1 MKEYLTRCGCAPIFV
16 GMYLRTTRQRR
27 KHGPDAIYY
36 QLAENYYHKERR
48 RSETRVI
55 HTFGRADQVDPE
67 ALRRLAQSLLRVA
80 NDERID
86 LPARTFPPEVG
97 IDDIEQVFDYGVL
110 YAAHTLWEELG
121 IGPLLREKMQQ
132 EGGEAPH
139 DTALFAMTAN
149 RLARPTSKLA
159 CYEHWLADEVY
170 WPAAKVLALEH
181 LYRALDFLLRHVEA
195 LEQEIFY
202 RTADLF
208 NADVD
213 LIFWDTTTLYC
224 EIDDEDDDGEV
235 WEDQEIPALRKRGHN
250 KEGRDGNPQVV
261 VGLALTRDGL
271 PVRSWVFPGNTA
283 DVTTIHHLKDDLRGW
298 RLNRCVFVGDS
309 GMFSEANQQRLSRA
323 LGRYILAVPMR
334 KGTEVS
340 LDVLTRPGRYRDVA
354 PHLRVKEV
362 YSGAGE
368 RRRRYVVCHNPDEA
382 AREQAHRARLLE
394 VVRAELAAL
403 DVRQADHP
411 KKACELMASR
421 RFGRYLRMDA
431 RGRLSIDT
439 TKVAAEAKYDGT
451 FVVTTNDD
459 TLDAADV
466 ALGYTS
472 MMLIEGCFRRMK
484 TTGLQTRPIYHW
496 RSHRI
501 IAHVKL
507 CVLALLLERA
517 AELRCQQTWRTIRHT
532 LDQLKVVRYRMH
544 GKTIVQSTQVTSP
557 LAKIF
562 RSLRIPLPKKIL
574 EVSD

>member
-1 MKEYLTRCGCAPIFV
+1 
-16 GMYLRTTRQRR
+16 MYLRTTRQRR

-55 HTFGRADQVDPE
+55 YTFGRADQVDPE

-80 NDERID
+80 NDDRID
-86 LPARTFPPEVG
+86 LPARKFPPEVG
-97 IDDIEQVFDYGVL
+97 IDDIEHVYDYGVL
-110 YAAHTLWEELG
+110 YAAHALWEELG
-121 IGPLLREKMQQ
+121 IGPILRDKMQQ
-132 EGGEAPH
+132 DGCKAPH
-139 DTALFAMTAN
+139 ETALFAMTAN

-159 CYEHWLADEVY
+159 CYAHWLADEVY
-170 WPAAKVLALEH
+170 WPEAQTLALEH
-181 LYRALDFLLRHVEA
+181 LYRALDFLLQHIEP
-195 LEQEIFY
+195 LEEEIFH
-202 RTADLF
+202 RIADLL

-224 EIDDEDDDGEV
+224 EVDDEDEDDER
-235 WEDQEIPALRKRGHN
+235 WHDQTLPALRKRGHN

-261 VGLALTRDGL
+261 VGLALTREGL

-283 DVTTIHHLKDDLRGW
+283 DVTTINHLKDDLRGW

-309 GMFSEANQQRLSRA
+309 GMFSEANRQRLSRA

-334 KGTEVS
+334 KVTEVPR
-340 LDVLTRPGRYRDVA
+340 DVLTRAGRYRDVA
-354 PHLRVKEV
+354 HNLRVKEV
-362 YSGAGE
+362 YVGTGE

-382 AREQAHRARLLE
+382 AREQAHRERLLE
-394 VVRAELAAL
+394 LIRAELAAL

-421 RFGRYLRMDA
+421 RFGRYLRLDPQ
-431 RGRLSIDT
+431 GRLSIDT
-439 TKVAAEAKYDGT
+439 AKVAAEAKYDGK
-451 FVVTTNDD
+451 FVITTNDD
-459 TLDAADV
+459 TLDTEDV

-472 MMLIEGCFRRMK
+472 MTLIEGCFRRMK

-517 AELRCQQTWRTIRHT
+517 AEIRCQQTWRTIRHT
-532 LDQLKVVRYRMH
+532 VDQLKVVRYRMQ
-544 GKTIVQSTQVTSP
+544 GKTILQSTQVTSAM
-557 LAKIF
+557 AKLL
-562 RSLRIPLPKKIL
+562 RSLGIPQPQKIL
-574 EVSD
+574 EVSE

>member
-1 MKEYLTRCGCAPIFV
+1 
-16 GMYLRTTRQRR
+16 MYLRTTRQRR

-55 HTFGRADQVDPE
+55 YTFGRADQVDPE

-80 NDERID
+80 NDDRID
-86 LPARTFPPEVG
+86 LPARKFPPEVG
-97 IDDIEQVFDYGVL
+97 IDDIEQVYDYGVL
-110 YAAHTLWEELG
+110 YAAHALWEELG
-121 IGPLLREKMQQ
+121 IGPILRDKMQQ
-132 EGGEAPH
+132 DGCKAPH
-139 DTALFAMTAN
+139 ETALFAMTAN

-170 WPAAKVLALEH
+170 WPEAQALALEH
-181 LYRALDFLLRHVEA
+181 LYRALDFLLQHIEP
-195 LEQEIFY
+195 LEEEIFH
-202 RTADLF
+202 RIADLL

-224 EIDDEDDDGEV
+224 EVDDDDEDDER
-235 WEDQEIPALRKRGHN
+235 WHDQTFPALRKRGHN

-283 DVTTIHHLKDDLRGW
+283 DVTTINHLKDDLRGW

-309 GMFSEANQQRLSRA
+309 GMFSEANRQRLSRA

-334 KGTEVS
+334 KVPEVPR
-340 LDVLTRPGRYRDVA
+340 DVLTRAGRYRDVA
-354 PHLRVKEV
+354 HNLRVKEV
-362 YSGAGE
+362 YVGTGE

-382 AREQAHRARLLE
+382 AREQAHRERLLE
-394 VVRAELAAL
+394 LIRAELAAL

-421 RFGRYLRMDA
+421 RFGRYLRRDPQ
-431 RGRLSIDT
+431 GRLSIDT
-439 TKVAAEAKYDGT
+439 AKVAAEAKYDGK

-459 TLDAADV
+459 SLDTEDV

-472 MMLIEGCFRRMK
+472 MTLIEGCFRRMK

-517 AELRCQQTWRTIRHT
+517 AEIRCQQPWRTIRHT
-532 LDQLKVVRYRMH
+532 VDQLKVVRYRMQ
-544 GKTIVQSTQVTSP
+544 GKTILQSTQVTSAM
-557 LAKIF
+557 AKLL
-562 RSLRIPLPKKIL
+562 RSLGIPQPTKIL
-574 EVSD
+574 EVSE

>member
-1 MKEYLTRCGCAPIFV
+1 
-16 GMYLRTTRQRR
+16 MYLRTSRQRR
-27 KHGPDAIYY
+27 KHGSDAIYY

-55 HTFGRADQVDPE
+55 YTFGRADQVDPQ

-80 NDERID
+80 NDDRID
-86 LPARTFPPEVG
+86 LPARQFPPDVG

-110 YAAHTLWEELG
+110 YAAHALWEELG
-121 IGPLLREKMQQ
+121 IGPLLREKLQQ
-132 EGGEAPH
+132 DGCDAPH

-149 RLARPTSKLA
+149 RLARPASKLA
-159 CYEHWLADEVY
+159 CYAQWLADDVY
-170 WPAAKVLALEH
+170 WPEAKALALEH
-181 LYRALDFLLRHVEA
+181 LYRAMDFLLQHIEA

-202 RTADLF
+202 RTADLL

-213 LIFWDTTTLYC
+213 LIFWDTTTLYF
-224 EIDDEDDDGEV
+224 EIDEEDEAR
-235 WEDQEIPALRKRGHN
+235 WHDQALPALRKRGHN

-283 DVTTIHHLKDDLRGW
+283 DVSTINHLKDDLRGW

-309 GMFSEANQQRLSRA
+309 GMFSEANRQRLSRA
-323 LGRYILAVPMR
+323 LGRYTLAVPMR
-334 KGTEVS
+334 KVTEVP
-340 LDVLTRPGRYRDVA
+340 LDVLTRAGRYREVA
-354 PHLRVKEV
+354 HNLRVKEV
-362 YSGAGE
+362 YAGTGE

-382 AREQAHRARLLE
+382 AREQAHRGRLLE
-394 VVRAELAAL
+394 LVRAELAAL
-403 DVRQADHP
+403 DGQQADHP
-411 KKACELMASR
+411 KRACELMASR

-431 RGRLSIDT
+431 QGRLSIDT
-439 TKVAAEAKYDGT
+439 AKVAAEAKYDGK

-459 TLDAADV
+459 TLDAEDV

-472 MMLIEGCFRRMK
+472 MTLIEGCFRQMK

-496 RSHRI
+496 RPHRI

-507 CVLALLLERA
+507 CVLALLLQRA

-532 LDQLKVVRYRMH
+532 LEQLKVVRYRMQR
-544 GKTIVQSTQVTSP
+544 KTILQSTQVTAP
-557 LAKIF
+557 LAKIL
-562 RSLRIPLPKKIL
+562 RSLGISLPNKIL
-574 EVSD
+574 EVSE

>member
-1 MKEYLTRCGCAPIFV
+1 
-16 GMYLRTTRQRR
+16 MYLRTTRQRR

-55 HTFGRADQVDPE
+55 YTFGRADQVDPE

-80 NDERID
+80 NDDRID
-86 LPARTFPPEVG
+86 LPARKFPPEVG
-97 IDDIEQVFDYGVL
+97 IDAIEQVYTYGVL
-110 YAAHTLWEELG
+110 YAAHGLWEELG
-121 IGPLLREKMQQ
+121 IGTLLREKMQQ
-132 EGGEAPH
+132 GSCEAPH

-149 RLARPTSKLA
+149 RLARPASKLA
-159 CYEHWLADEVY
+159 CYAHWLADEVY
-170 WPAAKVLALEH
+170 WPEAKALALEH
-181 LYRALDFLLRHVEA
+181 LYRAMDFLLEHIEA

-202 RTADLF
+202 RTADLL

-224 EIDDEDDDGEV
+224 EIDEEDEDDEQ
-235 WEDQEIPALRKRGHN
+235 WHDQVIPALRKRGHS

-261 VGLALTRDGL
+261 GGLALTRDGL

-309 GMFSEANQQRLSRA
+309 GMFSEANRQRLSRA

-334 KGTEVS
+334 KVTEVP
-340 LDVLTRPGRYRDVA
+340 LEVLTRAGRYRDVA
-354 PHLRVKEV
+354 DNLRVKEV
-362 YSGAGE
+362 YVGTGE
-368 RRRRYVVCHNPDEA
+368 RRRRYVVCHNPEEA
-382 AREQAHRARLLE
+382 AREHAHREWLLE
-394 VVRAELAAL
+394 LVRAELAAL
-403 DVRQADHP
+403 DLRQADHP
-411 KKACELMASR
+411 KRACELMASR
-421 RFGRYLRMDA
+421 RFGRYLRMDPQ
-431 RGRLSIDT
+431 GRLSIDT
-439 TKVAAEAKYDGT
+439 AKVAVEAKYDGK

-459 TLDAADV
+459 TLDAEDV

-472 MMLIEGCFRRMK
+472 MTLIEGCFRRMK

-496 RSHRI
+496 RFHRI

-517 AELRCQQTWRTIRHT
+517 AEIRCQQTWRTIRHT
-532 LDQLKVVRYRMH
+532 LEQLKVVRYRMQ
-544 GKTIVQSTQVTSP
+544 GKTILQSTQVTAP
-557 LAKIF
+557 LAKIL
-562 RSLRIPLPKKIL
+562 RSLGISLPKKIL
-574 EVSD
+574 EVSE

>member
-1 MKEYLTRCGCAPIFV
+1 
-16 GMYLRTTRQRR
+16 MYLRTTRQRR

-36 QLAENYYHKERR
+36 QLAENYYHKTRR

-55 HTFGRADQVDPE
+55 YTFGRADQVDPE
-67 ALRRLAQSLLRVA
+67 ALRRLAQSILRVA
-80 NDERID
+80 NDEQID
-86 LPARTFPPEVG
+86 LPARSFPPEVG
-97 IDDIEQVFDYGVL
+97 IDDIEQVYTYGVL
-110 YAAHTLWEELG
+110 YAARALWEELG
-121 IGPLLREKMQQ
+121 IGPLLRAKMQQ
-132 EGGEAPH
+132 TGCEAPH
-139 DTALFAMTAN
+139 DLALLAMTAN
-149 RLARPTSKLA
+149 RLARPGSKLA
-159 CYEHWLADEVY
+159 CYEQWLADEVY
-170 WPAAKVLALEH
+170 WPEAHALALEH
-181 LYRALDFLLRHVEA
+181 LYRALDFLLSHIES
-195 LEQEIFY
+195 LEQEIFF

-224 EIDDEDDDGEV
+224 EIDDEDEESEP
-235 WEDQEIPALRKRGHN
+235 WQTRLIPALRKRGHN
-250 KEGRDGNPQVV
+250 KEGRDNNPQVV

-283 DVTTIHHLKDDLRGW
+283 DVTTITHLKDDLRGW

-309 GMFSEANQQRLSRA
+309 GMFSEANRQRLSRA

-334 KGTEVS
+334 KVTEVS

-354 PHLRVKEV
+354 PNLRVKEV
-362 YSGAGE
+362 YVGEGE
-368 RRRRYVVCHNPDEA
+368 RRRRYVICHNPEEE

-394 VVRAELAAL
+394 LVRAELAAL

-439 TKVAAEAKYDGT
+439 TKVAAEAKYDGK

-466 ALGYTS
+466 ALGYRS
-472 MMLIEGCFRRMK
+472 MTLIAGCFRRMK

-496 RSHRI
+496 RARRI

-517 AELRCQQTWRTIRHT
+517 AEIRCQQTWRTIRHT
-532 LDQLKVVRYRMH
+532 LDQLQVVRYRMH
-544 GKTIVQSTQVTSP
+544 GKTIVQSTRVTAP
-557 LAKIF
+557 LADI
-562 RSLRIPLPKKIL
+562 LRRLGVPLPQRIL
-574 EVSD
+574 EVADEAHASSLP

>member
-1 MKEYLTRCGCAPIFV
+1 
-16 GMYLRTTRQRR
+16 MYLRTTRQRR

-36 QLAENYYHKERR
+36 QLAENYYHKARR

-55 HTFGRADQVDPE
+55 YTFGRADQVDPE
-67 ALRRLAQSLLRVA
+67 ALRRLAQSILRVA
-80 NDERID
+80 NDERSD
-86 LPARTFPPEVG
+86 LSARTFPLDVG
-97 IDDIEQVFDYGVL
+97 IDDIEQVYAYGVL
-110 YAAHTLWEELG
+110 YAARALWEELG
-121 IGPLLREKMQQ
+121 IGPLLRAKMQQ
-132 EGGEAPH
+132 TGCEAPH
-139 DTALFAMTAN
+139 EMALLAMIAN
-149 RLARPTSKLA
+149 RLARPASKLA
-159 CYEHWLADEVY
+159 CYEQWLADDVY
-170 WPAAKVLALEH
+170 WPEAQALALEH
-181 LYRALDFLLRHVEA
+181 LYRAMDFLLCHIES
-195 LEQEIFY
+195 LEQEIFF

-224 EIDDEDDDGEV
+224 EIDEEDDESEQ
-235 WEDQEIPALRKRGHN
+235 WQTRMIPALRKRGHN
-250 KEGRDGNPQVV
+250 KEGRDSNPQVV

-283 DVTTIHHLKDDLRGW
+283 DVTTITHLKDDLRGW

-309 GMFSEANQQRLSRA
+309 GMFSEANRQRLSRA

-334 KGTEVS
+334 KVTEVS

-354 PHLRVKEV
+354 PNLRVKEV
-362 YSGAGE
+362 YVGEGE

-394 VVRAELAAL
+394 LVRAELAAL
-403 DVRQADHP
+403 DVRQADPP
-411 KKACELMASR
+411 KKACELLASR

-439 TKVAAEAKYDGT
+439 TKVAAEAKYDGK

-459 TLDAADV
+459 TLAAEDV

-472 MMLIEGCFRRMK
+472 MMLIEGCFRRLK

-496 RSHRI
+496 RPHRI

-517 AELRCQQTWRTIRHT
+517 AEIRCQQTWRTIRHT

-544 GKTIVQSTQVTSP
+544 GKTIVQSTQVTAP
-557 LAKIF
+557 IAEIL
-562 RSLRIPLPKKIL
+562 RSLGVPLPKRIL
-574 EVSD
+574 EVSDEAHAPGLP

>member
-1 MKEYLTRCGCAPIFV
+1 
-16 GMYLRTTRQRR
+16 MYLRTTRQRR

-55 HTFGRADQVDPE
+55 YTFGRADQVDPE
-67 ALRRLAQSLLRVA
+67 ALRRLAQSILRVA
-80 NDERID
+80 NDDRID
-86 LPARTFPPEVG
+86 LPARKFPPDVG
-97 IDDIEQVFDYGVL
+97 IDDIEQVFDFGVL
-110 YAAHTLWEELG
+110 YAAHALWEELG
-121 IGPLLREKMQQ
+121 IGPLLRDKMQQ
-132 EGGEAPH
+132 DGCDAPH

-149 RLARPTSKLA
+149 RLARPASTWA
-159 CYEHWLADEVY
+159 CYAHWLADEVY
-170 WPAAKVLALEH
+170 WPAAKPLALEH
-181 LYRALDFLLRHVEA
+181 LYRALDFLLRHSES
-195 LEQEIFY
+195 LEQELFF
-202 RTADLF
+202 RTADLL

-224 EIDDEDDDGEV
+224 EIDDEDDDAEV
-235 WEDQEIPALRKRGHN
+235 WEDQEIPALRKRGHHE
-250 KEGRDGNPQVV
+250 EGRDGNPQVV

-271 PVRSWVFPGNTA
+271 PVRSWVFPGHTA
-283 DVTTIHHLKDDLRGW
+283 DVTTITHLKEDLRGW

-309 GMFSEANQQRLSRA
+309 GMCSEANRQRLSRS

-334 KGTEVS
+334 KVTEVQRE
-340 LDVLTRPGRYRDVA
+340 VLTRAGRYRDVA
-354 PHLRVKEV
+354 HNLRVKEV
-362 YSGAGE
+362 YVGTGE

-382 AREQAHRARLLE
+382 AREQAHRERLLE
-394 VVRAELAAL
+394 LVRAEIAAL

-431 RGRLSIDT
+431 QGRLSIDT
-439 TKVAAEAKYDGT
+439 AKVAAEAKYDGT

-459 TLDAADV
+459 TLDAEDV

-472 MMLIEGCFRRMK
+472 MTLIEGCFRRMK

-496 RSHRI
+496 RAHRI

-517 AELRCQQTWRTIRHT
+517 AEIRCRQTWRTIRHT
-532 LDQLKVVRYRMH
+532 LELLKVVRYRMQ
-544 GKTIVQSTQVTSP
+544 GKTILQSTQVTAR
-557 LAKIF
+557 LAKLLG
-562 RSLRIPLPKKIL
+562 SLGIPLPKKIL
-574 EVSD
+574 EVFE

>member
-1 MKEYLTRCGCAPIFV
+1 
-16 GMYLRTTRQRR
+16 MYLRTTRQRR
-27 KHGPDAIYY
+27 KHGSDAIYY

-55 HTFGRADQVDPE
+55 YTFGRADQVDPE
-67 ALRRLAQSLLRVA
+67 ALRRLAQSILRVA
-80 NDERID
+80 NDDRID
-86 LPARTFPPEVG
+86 LPARKFPPDVG

-110 YAAHTLWEELG
+110 YAAHALWEELG

-132 EGGEAPH
+132 DGGDAPH

-149 RLARPTSKLA
+149 RLARPASKLA
-159 CYEHWLADEVY
+159 CYAQWLADDVY
-170 WPAAKVLALEH
+170 WPEAKALALEH
-181 LYRALDFLLRHVEA
+181 LYRAMDFLLQHIEA

-202 RTADLF
+202 RTADLL

-213 LIFWDTTTLYC
+213 LIFWDTTTFYF
-224 EIDDEDDDGEV
+224 EIDEEDEDEAR
-235 WEDQEIPALRKRGHN
+235 WYDQALPALRKRGHN

-283 DVTTIHHLKDDLRGW
+283 AVSTINHLKDDLRGW

-309 GMFSEANQQRLSRA
+309 GMFSEANRQRLSRA

-334 KGTEVS
+334 KVTEVP
-340 LDVLTRPGRYRDVA
+340 LDVLTRAGRYREVA
-354 PHLRVKEV
+354 HNLRVKEV
-362 YSGAGE
+362 YAGTGE

-382 AREQAHRARLLE
+382 AREQAHRGRLLE
-394 VVRAELAAL
+394 LVRAELAAL
-403 DVRQADHP
+403 DGQQADHP
-411 KKACELMASR
+411 KRACELMASR

-431 RGRLSIDT
+431 QGRLNIDT
-439 TKVAAEAKYDGT
+439 AKVAAEAKYDGK

-459 TLDAADV
+459 TLDAEDV

-472 MMLIEGCFRRMK
+472 MTLIEGCFRQLK

-496 RSHRI
+496 RPHRI

-507 CVLALLLERA
+507 CVLALLLQRA
-517 AELRCQQTWRTIRHT
+517 VEIRCQQTWRTVRHT
-532 LDQLKVVRYRMH
+532 LEQLKVVRYRMQ
-544 GKTIVQSTQVTSP
+544 GKTILQSTQVTAP
-557 LAKIF
+557 LAKLL
-562 RSLRIPLPKKIL
+562 RSLGISLPNKIL
-574 EVSD
+574 EVSE

>member
-1 MKEYLTRCGCAPIFV
+1 
-16 GMYLRTTRQRR
+16 MYLRTTRQRR

-55 HTFGRADQVDPE
+55 HTFGRADQVEPE
-67 ALRRLAQSLLRVA
+67 ALRRLAHSILRVA

-121 IGPLLREKMQQ
+121 IGPLLRAKMQQ

-170 WPAAKVLALEH
+170 WPAAKALALEH
-181 LYRALDFLLRHVEA
+181 LYRALDLLLRHVEA

-202 RTADLF
+202 RPADLL

-213 LIFWDTTTLYC
+213 LIFWDPTTLDC
-224 EIDDEDDDGEV
+224 ELDDEDDDGEV
-235 WEDQEIPALRKRGHN
+235 WEDQESPALRNRGHN

-283 DVTTIHHLKDDLRGW
+283 AVTTITHLKDDLRGW
-298 RLNRCVFVGDS
+298 RLHRCVFVGDS
-309 GMFSEANQQRLSRA
+309 GMFSEANRQRLSRA

-334 KGTEVS
+334 KVTEVS

-362 YSGAGE
+362 YVGEGE

-394 VVRAELAAL
+394 LGRAAL
-403 DVRQADHP
+403 HVRQADNP
-411 KKACELMASR
+411 KRACEVMTSR

-431 RGRLSIDT
+431 RGRLSLDT
-439 TKVAAEAKYDGT
+439 TKVAAEAKYDGK

-472 MMLIEGCFRRMK
+472 MTLIEGCFRRMK

-496 RSHRI
+496 
-501 IAHVKL
+501 
-507 CVLALLLERA
+507 
-517 AELRCQQTWRTIRHT
+517 
-532 LDQLKVVRYRMH
+532 
-544 GKTIVQSTQVTSP
+544 
-557 LAKIF
+557 
-562 RSLRIPLPKKIL
+562 
-574 EVSD
+574 

>member
-1 MKEYLTRCGCAPIFV
+1 
-16 GMYLRTTRQRR
+16 MYLRTTRQRR

-55 HTFGRADQVDPE
+55 YTFGRADQVAPE
-67 ALRRLAQSLLRVA
+67 ALRRLAQSILRVA
-80 NDERID
+80 NDDRLD
-86 LPARTFPPEVG
+86 LPARKFPPDVG
-97 IDDIEQVFDYGVL
+97 IEHIEQVLDYGVL
-110 YAAHTLWEELG
+110 YAAHALWEALG
-121 IGPLLREKMQQ
+121 IGPLLREQMQQ
-132 EGGEAPH
+132 DGCDAPH

-149 RLARPTSKLA
+149 RLACPASKLA
-159 CYEHWLADEVY
+159 CYTHWLADDVY
-170 WPAAKVLALEH
+170 WPEAKTLALEH
-181 LYRALDFLLRHVEA
+181 LYRAMDFLLQHIDA

-202 RTADLF
+202 RTADLL

-213 LIFWDTTTLYC
+213 LVFWDTTTLYF
-224 EIDDEDDDGEV
+224 EIDDEDEDGEV

-283 DVTTIHHLKDDLRGW
+283 DVTTINHLKDDLRGW

-309 GMFSEANQQRLSRA
+309 GMFSEANRQRLSRA

-334 KGTEVS
+334 KVTEVQ
-340 LDVLTRPGRYRDVA
+340 LEVLTRAGRYREVA
-354 PHLRVKEV
+354 DNLRVKEV
-362 YSGAGE
+362 YVGTGE

-382 AREQAHRARLLE
+382 AREQSHRERLLE
-394 VVRAELAAL
+394 LVRAELAAL
-403 DVRQADHP
+403 DGRQADHP
-411 KKACELMASR
+411 KRACELMASR

-431 RGRLSIDT
+431 QGRLSLDT
-439 TKVAAEAKYDGT
+439 AKVAADAKYDGK

-459 TLDAADV
+459 TLDAEEV

-472 MMLIEGCFRRMK
+472 MTLIEGCFRRMK

-496 RSHRI
+496 RAHRI

-517 AELRCQQTWRTIRHT
+517 AEIRCQQTWRTIRHT
-532 LDQLKVVRYRMH
+532 LDQLKVVRYRMQ
-544 GKTIVQSTQVTSP
+544 GKTILQSTQVTSP
-557 LAKIF
+557 LAKLL
-562 RSLRIPLPKKIL
+562 RSLGISLPNKIL
-574 EVSD
+574 EVSE